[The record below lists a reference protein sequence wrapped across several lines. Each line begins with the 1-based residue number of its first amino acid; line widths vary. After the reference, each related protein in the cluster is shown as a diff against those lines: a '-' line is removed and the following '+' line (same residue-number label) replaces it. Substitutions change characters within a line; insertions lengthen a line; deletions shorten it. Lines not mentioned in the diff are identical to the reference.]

1 MKGFRRGLAA
11 LLTISLCLLLSACQD
26 TARERGTGSGVSR
39 SLLIGYDR
47 FVTMPDTAPCSAG
60 NTALMADLVKD
71 FVPDMIQ
78 VVRRTDEPATV
89 DGLTELIRDTFRDA
103 GPADTSWLYISTH
116 GIQWEEKGE
125 SRMALLLSDGESE
138 EALLPETLRK
148 ILDRI
153 PGRKVL
159 ILDACHS
166 GAAVSAF
173 RSAAYQVLVS
183 SSPEED
189 SFFWFSPATDSYAET
204 GTGYFTAAL
213 NTALRA
219 STPEQLDPDGS
230 GTVSLHECLD
240 RIRAICG
247 VSTADGY
254 PTSRETTLFHLNGEM
269 PQPARVRGLEFDPVI
284 RQDDDML
291 LRFHFTVTD
300 PVKLEYRMVIRMD
313 GGWAFEGGTTQIDEE
328 RIGTRRGWLSPGE
341 KGRAVRLPVAD
352 AGEDGEALLIVISRD
367 ATGRSSP
374 EGSCVIAVN
383 SLTEKGDEED
393 P

>member
-47 FVTMPDTAPCSAG
+47 FVTMADTAPCSAG

-173 RSAAYQVLVS
+173 RSAAYQMLVS
-183 SSPEED
+183 STPEED
-189 SFFWFSPATDSYAET
+189 SFFWFSPATDSYTET

-230 GTVSLHECLD
+230 RTVSLNECLD

-269 PQPARVRGLEFDPVI
+269 QQPARVRGLEFDPVI

-300 PVKLEYRMVIRMD
+300 PVKLEYRMVIRRD

-383 SLTEKGDEED
+383 SLTDKGDEED

>member
-1 MKGFRRGLAA
+1 MKGLRRGLAA
-11 LLTISLCLLLSACQD
+11 LLTMCMCLLLSAC
-26 TARERGTGSGVSR
+26 ARERNAGTGVSR

-47 FVTMPDTAPCSAG
+47 FVTMADTAPCSAG
-60 NTALMADLVKD
+60 NTAVMAEIVKD

-89 DGLTELIRDTFRDA
+89 DGLAELIRDTFRGA

-116 GIQWEEKGE
+116 GILWEEDGE

-138 EALLPETLRK
+138 EALLPETLRD

-166 GAAVSAF
+166 GAAVSTF
-173 RSAAYQVLVS
+173 QGPAYQMLVS
-183 SSPEED
+183 STPEED
-189 SFFWFSPATDSYAET
+189 SYFWLSPATDSYAET
-204 GTGYFTAAL
+204 GTGYFTSAL

-219 STPEQLDPDGS
+219 SSPEQLDPDGS
-230 GTVSLHECLD
+230 GTVSARECAS

-247 VSTADGY
+247 VSTAAGY
-254 PTSRETTLFHLNGEM
+254 PEAWEKPLFHLNGET
-269 PQPARVRGLEFDPVI
+269 QQARVRELEFDPVI
-284 RQDDDML
+284 RDGDDL
-291 LRFHFTVTD
+291 LLPFHFTVTD
-300 PVKLEYRMVIRMD
+300 PVKLEYRLITRKNGEWD
-313 GGWAFEGGTTQIDEE
+313 FDGGTTQGDSE

-341 KGRAVRLPVAD
+341 KKKTVRFTAEEGR
-352 AGEDGEALLIVISRD
+352 EDGEALLIVISRD
-367 ATGRSSP
+367 AAGRSAP
-374 EGSCVIAVN
+374 EGSCVIAVD
-383 SLTEKGDEED
+383 SRTEKGDETE

>member
-11 LLTISLCLLLSACQD
+11 LLTIGLCFLLSACQD
-26 TARERGTGSGVSR
+26 TSRERGTGSGVSR

-173 RSAAYQVLVS
+173 RSAAYQMLVS
-183 SSPEED
+183 STPEED

-230 GTVSLHECLD
+230 RTVSLNECLD

-269 PQPARVRGLEFDPVI
+269 QQPARVRGLEFDPVI
-284 RQDDDML
+284 RQDDDMQ

-300 PVKLEYRMVIRMD
+300 PVKLEYRMVIRRD
-313 GGWAFEGGTTQIDEE
+313 GGWDFEGGTTQIDEE

-383 SLTEKGDEED
+383 SLTDKGDEED

>member
-47 FVTMPDTAPCSAG
+47 FVTMADTAPCSAG

-89 DGLTELIRDTFRDA
+89 DGLAELIRDTFRDA

-166 GAAVSAF
+166 GTAVSAF
-173 RSAAYQVLVS
+173 RSASYQVLVS
-183 SSPEED
+183 SAPEED
-189 SFFWFSPATDSYAET
+189 SFFWFSPATDAYAET
-204 GTGYFTAAL
+204 GTGYFTSAL

-219 STPEQLDPDGS
+219 STPEQMDPDGN
-230 GTVSLHECLD
+230 GMVSLNECVN

-247 VSTADGY
+247 VSTAAGY
-254 PTSRETTLFHLNGEM
+254 PTSRETTLFRLNGELQ
-269 PQPARVRGLEFDPVI
+269 QPAKVQGLEFDPVV
-284 RQDDDML
+284 RQDDEIL
-291 LRFHFTVTD
+291 LPFHFTVTD
-300 PVKLEYRMVIRMD
+300 PVKLEYRLVIRKD
-313 GGWAFEGGTTQIDEE
+313 GVWAFEGGTTQIDDE

-341 KGRAVRLPVAD
+341 KKRAVRLTAAD
-352 AGEDGEALLIVISRD
+352 AGEEGEALLIVISRD
-367 ATGRSSP
+367 ATGRSAP
-374 EGSCVIAVN
+374 EGSCVMTVD
-383 SLTEKGDEED
+383 SLQNKGDEEEQ
-393 P
+393 